1 MYNDTE
7 FAAFFIYWGE
17 TDNRVDDT
25 SATADLFERI
35 WSQVQNFQEGSV
47 KEITATTLTMINF
60 IGREHSLDINT
71 TELVDLI
78 HDRIQHT
85 KSFA

>member
-1 MYNDTE
+1 MNSDTE
-7 FAAFFIYWGE
+7 FAAFFKYWTAYGDVVE
-17 TDNRVDDT
+17 TS

-60 IGREHSLDINT
+60 IGREHCLDINQ